1 MTADDLPSEVQ
12 KRRLRAKNLAVGLT
26 VAGVMLL
33 FFIITIVR
41 FGGH

>member
-1 MTADDLPSEVQ
+1 VSEAAMTADDS
-12 KRRLRAKNLAVGLT
+12 RRKLRAKNLAVGLT
-26 VAGVMLL
+26 VAAVMVL

>member
-1 MTADDLPSEVQ
+1 MTADGAPSSEKQ
-12 KRRLRAKNLAVGLT
+12 RKLRAKNLAVGLT
-26 VAGVMLL
+26 VAGVMIL

>member
-1 MTADDLPSEVQ
+1 VSEAAMTADEF
-12 KRRLRAKNLAVGLT
+12 RRKQRNKNLAVGFT
-26 VAGVMLL
+26 VAAVMVL

>member
-1 MTADDLPSEVQ
+1 MTADEF
-12 KRRLRAKNLAVGLT
+12 RRKLRAKNLAVGLT
-26 VAGVMLL
+26 VAAVMVL

>member
-1 MTADDLPSEVQ
+1 VSEAAMTADEF
-12 KRRLRAKNLAVGLT
+12 RRKLRAKNLAVGLA
-26 VAGVMLL
+26 VAAVMVL

>member
-1 MTADDLPSEVQ
+1 VSEAMMTDDEA
-12 KRRLRAKNLAVGLT
+12 RRKLRAKNLAVGLT